1 VRRPNEQE
9 GANDNQY
16 HSEWSGIDQTAR
28 RPISGKRTGRH
39 EYKQAGDTDE
49 ALRQVLHSLQDYYS
63 LFRVRSAR
71 PSEKRQA
78 DLTQAT
84 ITTPTGAA
92 RVVVPQPTTGIR
104 TLRLSQIRPS
114 PENDKLYRPINPD
127 DPEIKELAK
136 SIREHGLLQPLVIT
150 QDGYIL
156 SGHRRYAAAK
166 LARLREVPCTIE
178 QICRSDER
186 FIPLLREH
194 NRQRE
199 KTDSERLREEIV
211 SGDPEESYRALQQH
225 REEMA
230 RVDTECISL
239 RGEKKRAVISKAKAP
254 FLAAI
259 QQVLIDL
266 RAFYPLTDRQIHYRL
281 LNNPPLIHASKPDS
295 VYQNLPT
302 CYGALTELL
311 TRARL
316 AGLIPMNAIADTT
329 RPVTNWDCH
338 QTSRPFIRREID
350 GFLKGFYRDLMQS
363 QPNHIEIVGEKNT
376 VEGVL
381 RPVAMEYRL
390 PLTIG
395 RGYCSLPPRYDMA
408 QRFRKSGK
416 QNLILLVL
424 SDFDPDGE
432 EIAHSFGRSMRDDF
446 GIENIKPIKV
456 ALTSEQVRDLNL
468 PPQLAAKKTSSNY
481 SKFSEKYGDQVFE
494 LEAVEP
500 AVLQNILRESI
511 LGVIDIQ
518 AFNAEIDRE
527 KRDAAFLDGV
537 RRRVHNELQYIDME
551 DEEKGENRNSDMS
564 QFSAE
569 SADEEGEDAPE

>member
-1 VRRPNEQE
+1 M
-9 GANDNQY
+9 
-16 HSEWSGIDQTAR
+16 
-28 RPISGKRTGRH
+28 
-39 EYKQAGDTDE
+39 
-49 ALRQVLHSLQDYYS
+49 
-63 LFRVRSAR
+63 
-71 PSEKRQA
+71 
-78 DLTQAT
+78 TQAT
-84 ITTPTGAA
+84 TMAPTGTAIA
-92 RVVVPQPTTGIR
+92 VAPHGASGIQMR
-104 TLRLSQIRPS
+104 RLWLIKPS
-114 PENDKLYRPINPD
+114 PENDKLYRPVNPD
-127 DPEIKELAK
+127 DPEIRELAA
-136 SIREHGLLQPLVIT
+136 SIRKHGILQPIVIT
-150 QDGYIL
+150 LDGYIL

-166 LARLREVPCTIE
+166 LAGLRQIPCTLE
-178 QICRSDER
+178 QICRNDEL
-186 FIPLLREH
+186 FVPLLREH

-211 SGDPEESYRALQQH
+211 SADPEEAYRALQLH
-225 REEMA
+225 REETA

-259 QQVLIDL
+259 KQVLIDL
-266 RAFYPLTDRQIHYRL
+266 QAFYPLTDRQIHYRL

-295 VYQNLPT
+295 VYRNVPG
-302 CYGALTELL
+302 CYAALTELL

-316 AGLIPMNAIADTT
+316 AGHIPMHVIADTT
-329 RPVTNWDCH
+329 RPVTSWDVH
-338 QTSRPFIRREID
+338 QTSAPFIKREID
-350 GFLKGFYRDLMQS
+350 RFLKNFYRDLMQS

-408 QRFRKSGK
+408 ERFRKSGK

-446 GIENIKPIKV
+446 GIESIKPIKV
-456 ALTSEQVRDLNL
+456 ALTSEQVRELNL

-481 SKFSEKYGDQVFE
+481 GKFSEKYGDQVFE
-494 LEAVEP
+494 LEAIEP
-500 AVLQNILRESI
+500 AVLQGILRKAIESV
-511 LGVIDIQ
+511 LDIQ

-527 KRDAAFLDGV
+527 KHDAAFLDGV
-537 RRRVHNELQYIDME
+537 RQRVHAELQSVNME
-551 DEEKGENRNSDMS
+551 DGGKAENQNSLLSD
-564 QFSAE
+564 FSIE
-569 SADEEGEDAPE
+569 SDGTEDEDTTE